1 MKRKSTG
8 FGVQGLLG
16 CGRARMRIGSTLKML
31 PLRTCR
37 LTFLLSA
44 LFLTAS
50 IVAQEERTATTLPIK
65 REINT
70 ANGVSPCFDAPDT
83 AISKQRENEAIA
95 RLPPIA
101 RFWLTEDVAFII
113 SPEERCAFLHLATD
127 EERDHFIE
135 QFWSRRA
142 PDPRSLDNGFKRGH
156 YERIVIANEKF
167 SDQLPGWQTDR
178 GRIYVT
184 FGPPDSIESHQS
196 KEVWHYRHLD
206 GVGENIELEFV
217 DSSGTGN
224 YRLAVQPELKEEL
237 ILAPLYNLGRARRG
251 NGTTPSEPGL
261 IEIYI
266 GPAPTP
272 VVQFK
277 DLEAMVTSRIIRNQ
291 VHFSHRIEFAKA
303 THATTL
309 ADISVNVPS
318 TQRPLN
324 NAANSRTQFELFGRV
339 SKPSGWVVET
349 FERKISLAAQNN
361 SGDAQLDTHFHLALA
376 PGMYRLAIV
385 VKDSASGDT
394 GTLYNAFEVPAYER
408 VATEAGQRMLWWSP
422 VTLAQKGAQS
432 GTRTSGF
439 YNKFRHSFA
448 GSSI

>member
-8 FGVQGLLG
+8 FGIQSLLG
-16 CGRARMRIGSTLKML
+16 CGKARMRDIGSTLKML

-37 LTFLLSA
+37 LTLLLSA
-44 LFLTAS
+44 LFLTSS
-50 IVAQEERTATTLPIK
+50 IVAQEERTTTTLSIK
-65 REINT
+65 QEINM
-70 ANGVSPCFDAPDT
+70 ANSASPCFGGSGS
-83 AISKQRENEAIA
+83 AISKERENEAIA
-95 RLPPIA
+95 RLPKIA

-127 EERDHFIE
+127 EERDQFIE

-142 PDPRSLDNGFKRGH
+142 PDPRSLDNGFKQGH

-167 SDQLPGWQTDR
+167 PDQLPGWKTDR
-178 GRIYVT
+178 GRVYIT
-184 FGPPDSIESHQS
+184 FGPPDWIESHQS

-206 GVGENIELEFV
+206 GVGENVELEFV
-217 DSSGTGN
+217 DSSGSGD
-224 YRLAVQPELKEEL
+224 YRLAVQPEVKEEL
-237 ILAPLYNLGRARRG
+237 ILAPLYNLGGARRG
-251 NGTTPSEPGL
+251 KGTTPSEPGL

-277 DLEAMVTSRIIRNQ
+277 DLEAMVTSRISRKQ
-291 VHFSHRIEFAKA
+291 VNFSHRIEFAKA

-309 ADISVNVPS
+309 TEISVNVPS
-318 TQRPLN
+318 SQSSPPN
-324 NAANSRTQFELFGRV
+324 NTSNSRSQFALFGRV

-349 FERKISLAAQNN
+349 FECKISLATRNN
-361 SGDAQLDTHFHLALA
+361 SADAQLDTHFHLALA

-394 GTLYNAFEVPAYER
+394 GTLYTAFNVPTDES
-408 VATEAGQRMLWWSP
+408 VATEAGDLDVW
-422 VTLAQKGAQS
+422 
-432 GTRTSGF
+432 
-439 YNKFRHSFA
+439 
-448 GSSI
+448 

>member
-1 MKRKSTG
+1 
-8 FGVQGLLG
+8 
-16 CGRARMRIGSTLKML
+16 MRDIENALKMV

-37 LTFLLSA
+37 VTLLLSA

-50 IVAQEERTATTLPIK
+50 IVAQEAQTATTLSRK
-65 REINT
+65 QEINT
-70 ANGVSPCFDAPDT
+70 VKGTSPCFDAPAS

-95 RLPPIA
+95 RLPKIA
-101 RFWLTEDVAFII
+101 GFWLTEDVAFII

-127 EERDHFIE
+127 EERDQFIE

-142 PDPRSLDNGFKRGH
+142 PDPSSLDNSFKREH
-156 YERIVIANEKF
+156 YERIVIANEKL
-167 SDQLPGWQTDR
+167 SDKLPGWKTDR
-178 GRIYVT
+178 GRVYVT
-184 FGPPDSIESHQS
+184 FGPPDSFESHQS

-206 GVGENIELEFV
+206 GVGENVELEFV

-237 ILAPLYNLGRARRG
+237 ILAPLYNLGGARRG
-251 NGTTPSEPGL
+251 KGTTPSEPGL

-291 VHFSHRIEFAKA
+291 VHFSHRIELAKA

-309 ADISVNVPS
+309 ADISVDVPS
-318 TQRPLN
+318 SQPSLSN
-324 NAANSRTQFELFGRV
+324 NTAHSRKQFELFGRV

-361 SGDAQLDTHFHLALA
+361 SADARLDTHFHLALA

-394 GTLYNAFEVPAYER
+394 GTLYTALDVPDYER
-408 VATEAGQRMLWWSP
+408 VDTQTGYPDVW
-422 VTLAQKGAQS
+422 
-432 GTRTSGF
+432 
-439 YNKFRHSFA
+439 
-448 GSSI
+448 

>member
-1 MKRKSTG
+1 MKRKSTR

-31 PLRTCR
+31 PLRTCS
-37 LTFLLSA
+37 LTLFLSA
-44 LFLTAS
+44 LSLTAS
-50 IVAQEERTATTLPIK
+50 IVAQEERTGTTLPIK
-65 REINT
+65 QEIRA
-70 ANGVSPCFDAPDT
+70 ANGAPPCFDVPHT
-83 AISKQRENEAIA
+83 AISKQRENEVVA
-95 RLPPIA
+95 RLPKVA

-113 SPEERCAFLHLATD
+113 SPEERCAFLRLATD
-127 EERDHFIE
+127 EERDQFIE

-142 PDPRSLDNGFKRGH
+142 RDPRSLDNSFKREH

-167 SDQLPGWQTDR
+167 SDQLPGWKTDR
-178 GRIYVT
+178 GRVYIT
-184 FGPPDSIESHQS
+184 FGSPDSIESHQS

-206 GVGENIELEFV
+206 GVGENVELEFV
-217 DSSGTGN
+217 DPSGSGD
-224 YRLAVQPELKEEL
+224 YRLVVPPEMKNEL
-237 ILAPLYNLGRARRG
+237 IFAPPYNLDRARRG
-251 NGTTPSEPGL
+251 KGSTPSEPGL
-261 IEIYI
+261 IELYI

-318 TQRPLN
+318 IQGPPN
-324 NAANSRTQFELFGRV
+324 NTANSQTQFELFGRV

-349 FERKISLAAQNN
+349 FERKISLAAQDI

-394 GTLYNAFEVPAYER
+394 GTLYTAFNVLDYER
-408 VATEAGQRMLWWSP
+408 AGYGGWLPR
-422 VTLAQKGAQS
+422 
-432 GTRTSGF
+432 
-439 YNKFRHSFA
+439 
-448 GSSI
+448 